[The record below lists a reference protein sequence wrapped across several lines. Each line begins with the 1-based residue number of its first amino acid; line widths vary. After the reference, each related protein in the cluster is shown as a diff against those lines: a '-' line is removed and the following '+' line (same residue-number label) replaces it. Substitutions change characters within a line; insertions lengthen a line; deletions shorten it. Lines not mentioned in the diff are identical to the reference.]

1 MSYLSWTKW
10 YKVTTWQMSY
20 QYQSLC
26 PLKFYY
32 FRLRKSLLR
41 QMWIMKGL
49 CEKLKVF
56 IATDLI
62 ENLHN
67 WSSPNWF
74 KRSPQTMSWQMENNY
89 WSSRKYLK
97 VNIRKWWYLH
107 LLPWASLQHISI
119 SGLWYS
125 ELIFH
130 LSLLYCMDRNC
141 FRPRSD
147 NLNIWL

>member
-1 MSYLSWTKW
+1 
-10 YKVTTWQMSY
+10 MSY

-62 ENLHN
+62 ENLQN
-67 WSSPNWF
+67 WSSKLVQKITADNELTNGKQLLIKQKIFESKHSEVMIFTPAALGIITTHFYFRFVVFWTNIPF
-74 KRSPQTMSWQMENNY
+74 VIAVLHGQKLFQIQVWQF
-89 WSSRKYLK
+89 KYLTVDSK
-97 VNIRKWWYLH
+97 
-107 LLPWASLQHISI
+107 
-119 SGLWYS
+119 
-125 ELIFH
+125 
-130 LSLLYCMDRNC
+130 
-141 FRPRSD
+141 
-147 NLNIWL
+147 